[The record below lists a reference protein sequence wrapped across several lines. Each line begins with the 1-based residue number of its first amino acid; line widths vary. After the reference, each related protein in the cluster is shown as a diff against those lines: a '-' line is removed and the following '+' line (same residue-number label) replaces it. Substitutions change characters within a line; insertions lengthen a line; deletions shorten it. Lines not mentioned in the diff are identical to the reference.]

1 MTQRVRQRLPIA
13 LMSGLLFAV
22 VLLIGYQIADLSSGW
37 QLALAGVAAVVAFST
52 PDVVVWLRTRR
63 SRKRDDT
70 RPGAHA

>member
-13 LMSGLLFAV
+13 LMSGLFAV

-52 PDVVVWLRTRR
+52 PDVVVWLRARR

-70 RPGAHA
+70 CPGAHA